1 MTYKIKRSP
10 AGEEK
15 KKKQAD
21 EKYERIMKQ
30 FGSIEAYQEAKSGRQ
45 GKKKKKQPHMILTTG
60 VKEGPAKRHTTMKTF
75 EIYKDDIDGTSI
87 RLAKRGG
94 GRAYGKNS

>member
-1 MTYKIKRSP
+1 MAYKIKRSP

-30 FGSIEAYQEAKSGRQ
+30 FGSIEAYQEAKSH
-45 GKKKKKQPHMILTTG
+45 KKPTVIKEPKRKEPEGYKGGGSVRIAKK
-60 VKEGPAKRHTTMKTF
+60 
-75 EIYKDDIDGTSI
+75 
-87 RLAKRGG
+87 GG